1 MSRAR
6 RPRHPTVGY
15 GHPPEAHRFTP
26 GQSGN
31 PRGRPKG
38 TTSKKLT
45 PPLDPLAKIVLD
57 EAARLIPVRDGD
69 RTVTVSMQQAIIR
82 SLCRRRGQGRAAGP
96 AALLPRCAGPQRG
109 RRERRRHARRSRS
122 SSRSSFGRSSST
134 PRIPRLVMTPRR
146 TREAPATHAGG
157 AAMLGSPQRATR
169 VHGRTATT
177 PARRSAAMPR
187 RPGRR
192 GGCRVRLV
200 RRHLR

>member
-82 SLCRRRGQGRAAGP
+82 SLCVAPRLFFKALALSEAQAREETPRAAAQVLEP
-96 AALLPRCAGPQRG
+96 ILIRQIIVDPKDPSA
-109 RRERRRHARRSRS
+109 RHDSETDA
-122 SSRSSFGRSSST
+122 
-134 PRIPRLVMTPRR
+134 
-146 TREAPATHAGG
+146 
-157 AAMLGSPQRATR
+157 
-169 VHGRTATT
+169 
-177 PARRSAAMPR
+177 
-187 RPGRR
+187 
-192 GGCRVRLV
+192 
-200 RRHLR
+200 

>member
-38 TTSKKLT
+38 TTSKTLT

-69 RTVTVSMQQAIIR
+69 RTVTLSMQQAIIR
-82 SLCRRRGQGRAAGP
+82 SLCVAAAKGEPRTPGRAPARRRGRA
-96 AALLPRCAGPQRG
+96 R
-109 RRERRRHARRSRS
+109 
-122 SSRSSFGRSSST
+122 
-134 PRIPRLVMTPRR
+134 
-146 TREAPATHAGG
+146 
-157 AAMLGSPQRATR
+157 
-169 VHGRTATT
+169 
-177 PARRSAAMPR
+177 
-187 RPGRR
+187 
-192 GGCRVRLV
+192 
-200 RRHLR
+200 